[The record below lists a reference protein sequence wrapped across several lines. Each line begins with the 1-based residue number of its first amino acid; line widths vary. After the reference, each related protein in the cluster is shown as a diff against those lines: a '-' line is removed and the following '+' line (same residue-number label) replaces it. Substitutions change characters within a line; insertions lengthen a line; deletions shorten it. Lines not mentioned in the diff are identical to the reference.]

1 MSASTSCVAG
11 QSSSTRP
18 PWFETTMP
26 AAPASMAFSAPLT
39 VMMPFKI
46 NGTPAARAISF
57 NCSTVLL
64 PAGGSRCCKNGRPA
78 ASMSMAMAKQPE
90 LRASAIFRATVA
102 LSHGLTV
109 GMPAPPQ
116 AVMAAAAPS
125 MTLWFVPSPVKA
137 AMPAAAQAGT
147 RILL

>member
-1 MSASTSCVAG
+1 
-11 QSSSTRP
+11 
-18 PWFETTMP
+18 
-26 AAPASMAFSAPLT
+26 
-39 VMMPFKI
+39 
-46 NGTPAARAISF
+46 
-57 NCSTVLL
+57 
-64 PAGGSRCCKNGRPA
+64 
-78 ASMSMAMAKQPE
+78 MSMAMAKQPE

-125 MTLWFVPSPVKA
+125 MTLKA